1 MILSAYKT
9 ASLFILLLIHILSQ
23 MPLTLL
29 QAFLIHA
36 FISTLKAKGHYTS
49 LSCSVLNCYIFDLF
63 SYMLDFPHIL
73 FLSHSESSLSSMLMP
88 NIP

>member
-1 MILSAYKT
+1 MILSVHKT
-9 ASLFILLLIHILSQ
+9 ASSFILLLIHILSQ

-36 FISTLKAKGHYTS
+36 SICTLKTKGHYTS
-49 LSCSVLNCYIFDLF
+49 SVLNCYIFDLF

-73 FLSHSESSLSSMLMP
+73 LLSHSEPSFSSMLMS